1 MSLSPQRANELLQLA
16 SDASARGDYAQA
28 HTIGATLLQDLPND
42 PRVHLLMGEV
52 TLATGFLDKAIEHR
66 KFVVEHSPP
75 SPLREVQLGE
85 TYVNAGKLGDA
96 LAHYSRALKLD
107 PDFAPAIAGRAEVY
121 EMQGNTKRAWKALE
135 PGIAASPTNPSLA
148 AVGVRVLMESN
159 RLKDA
164 IELGERVLAA
174 GLPEEPQLRSMCLT
188 MARVYERNKQ
198 YEEALNAAKRGNAML
213 RVPFD
218 AKAYKAQNDRV
229 IETFSK
235 DRLQTGPRATVDGS
249 WAVFIVG
256 MPRSGST
263 LTERIIHAHPDA
275 FGADEDFTLQLL
287 VGGLNAQFGLDT
299 MWPDNT
305 RELDVEQLN
314 ECARQ
319 YERGMRAKAPTVKL
333 ISNKDLANMRRLG
346 FADRILPGAKFIHT
360 RRDPADNCLSC
371 YFERLR
377 PVAIPYA
384 DSFESL
390 AAVYAENERLAA
402 HWQEACQND
411 FLTIRYEDLVADLPA
426 VARKIIDFVG
436 LPWDDRCLR
445 PHEANRADRTL
456 SVTQVRRPIYKSA
469 RGRAAK
475 YGELISPLRE
485 ALKAHA
491 LEA

>member
-1 MSLSPQRANELLQLA
+1 MSLSPQRVTELLELA

-28 HTIGATLLQDLPND
+28 HTIGTTLLQDVPRD
-42 PRVHLLMGEV
+42 PRAHLLMGEV
-52 TLATGFLDKAIEHR
+52 SLATGFLDKAIEHR
-66 KFVVEHSPP
+66 KFVVDHSPP

-85 TYVNAGKLGDA
+85 TYVHSGKLGDA
-96 LAHYSRALKLD
+96 LAHYARALKLD
-107 PDFAPAIAGRAEVY
+107 PNFGPAIAGRAEVY
-121 EMQGNTKRAWKALE
+121 EMQGNAKRAWKALE
-135 PGIAASPTNPSLA
+135 PALAAHPTNPSLA

-164 IELGERVLAA
+164 IELGERVMAA
-174 GLPEEPQLRSMCLT
+174 GLPEEPQLRSTCLT
-188 MARVYERNKQ
+188 MARAYERNKQ
-198 YEEALNAAKRGNAML
+198 YQEAFDAAKRGNAML
-213 RVPFD
+213 RVPFNLEQ
-218 AKAYKAQNDRV
+218 YRAQNDSV

-235 DRLQTGPRATVDGS
+235 EWLQTAPRATADGS

-263 LTERIIHAHPDA
+263 LTERIIHAHSDA

-287 VGGLNAQFGLDT
+287 IGRLNALFGLDT
-299 MWPDNT
+299 MWPGNV

-314 ECARQ
+314 ECARL
-319 YERGMRAKAPTVKL
+319 YEQGMRAKAPSVRL

-377 PVAIPYA
+377 PVSIPYA

-402 HWQEACQND
+402 HWQEACQNE

-436 LPWDDRCLR
+436 LPWDDSCLR

-475 YGELISPLRE
+475 YGDLITPLRE